1 MQHAPLAIVTGAS
14 RGLGAALAT
23 QLAESGHVVLGLS
36 RRAGP
41 LPAAVEQWP
50 VDLADAAP
58 VAQRLAQWL
67 RERRGAASA
76 TLINNAGVV
85 SRPAPLEAID
95 TADLCNAIR
104 VGLEAPLLLTAAFLE
119 ATADWTV
126 PRRVMLVSSG
136 LGRRGMAGSASY
148 CAAKAGLDN
157 LARALALEQ
166 AERPHGARVASV
178 APGVID
184 TDMQQQLRG
193 ADPALF
199 PERERFAA
207 LHRNGQLDS
216 PAAAA
221 AKLLRL
227 LAREDYGTEAV
238 TDVRAA

>member
-1 MQHAPLAIVTGAS
+1 MYTAPLAIVTGAS
-14 RGLGAALAT
+14 RGLGTALAE
-23 QLAESGHVVLGLS
+23 QLAASGHTVLGLS
-36 RRAGP
+36 RRTAA
-41 LPAAVEQWP
+41 LPASVEQWP
-50 VDLADAAP
+50 VDLAEAGP
-58 VAQRLAQWL
+58 VAERLAQWL
-67 RERRGAASA
+67 RERRGAPSA
-76 TLINNAGVV
+76 VLINNAGVV

-95 TADLCNAIR
+95 AADLRNAIR
-104 VGLEAPLLLTAAFLE
+104 VGLEAPLLLTAAFLA

-166 AERPHGARVASV
+166 AAQPHGARIASV

-184 TDMQQQLRG
+184 TEMQQQLRG
-193 ADPALF
+193 ADPVLF

-207 LHRNGQLDS
+207 LHRDGQLDS
-216 PAAAA
+216 PATAA

-227 LAREDYGTEAV
+227 LARDDYGDESV
-238 TDVRAA
+238 TDVRGA